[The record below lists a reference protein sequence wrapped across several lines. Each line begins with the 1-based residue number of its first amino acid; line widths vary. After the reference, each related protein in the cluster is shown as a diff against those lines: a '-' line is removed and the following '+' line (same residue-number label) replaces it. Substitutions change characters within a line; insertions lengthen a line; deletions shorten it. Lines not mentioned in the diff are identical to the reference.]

1 MAFELIDN
9 ISYKGAKFLDNR
21 KSAATTTVLL
31 NWNFVTVPI
40 PEGFKVYC
48 TQTAKWYI
56 YRSSNTRSAITGFF
70 IAEDEVLEANLQAV
84 VSRLDAVEPVVALN
98 TQNIAAARQDI
109 ETLQSLIARLQ
120 QSVTTINTQLATLND
135 DVTALAANYRE
146 QQEVLNAI
154 VGDKTACKGYFQ
166 TLASL
171 LEAYPTTYD
180 GDFAYVMPTDPNQT
194 SFNIYRF
201 NGSTQQ
207 WVASGT
213 APMITTPSIQG
224 LLATNDLPV
233 VNASLYDSGLQV
245 GTVTVYNNFQQF
257 IDAEAAATPVL
268 PVAMRKRG
276 MVVFIAVLAGPS
288 GHIWIGKQFRGTD
301 LTSHWTNSAY
311 WTSFPADF
319 DFPVDPLT

>member
-21 KSAATTTVLL
+21 KSAATTTDLL

-56 YRSSNTRSAITGFF
+56 YRSSNTSSAITGFF
-70 IAEDEVLEANLQAV
+70 IAEDEVLEANLRAV

-109 ETLQSLIARLQ
+109 ETLQSSTAQLQ
-120 QSVTTINTQLATLND
+120 QSVTTINTQLVTLND
-135 DVTALAANYRE
+135 DVTVLAANYRE

-154 VGDKTACKGYFQ
+154 VRDKTACKGFFQ

-171 LEAYPTTYD
+171 QEAYPTTYD

-213 APMITTPSIQG
+213 APMITTPFNGELI
-224 LLATNDLPV
+224 
-233 VNASLYDSGLQV
+233 NASLYDSGLQV

-276 MVVFIAVLAGPS
+276 MVVFIAVLAGSS
-288 GHIWIGKQFRGTD
+288 GHIWIGKQFIGTD

-311 WTSFPADF
+311 WTSFPADTIF
-319 DFPVDPLT
+319 SVDPATR

>member
-21 KSAATTTVLL
+21 KSVATTTDLL

-56 YRSSNTRSAITGFF
+56 YRSNSRSAITGFF
-70 IAEDEVLEANLQAV
+70 IVEDEVLEANLQAV
-84 VSRLDAVEPVVALN
+84 VSRLDTVEPAVALN
-98 TQNIAAARQDI
+98 MQNITAARQDI
-109 ETLQSLIARLQ
+109 ETLQASTLHLQ
-120 QSVTTINTQLATLND
+120 QSVTSINTQLVTLND
-135 DVTALAANYRE
+135 DITVLAANYRE

-166 TLASL
+166 TLAAL
-171 LEAYPTTYD
+171 QEAYPTTYD

-207 WVASGT
+207 WIASGT
-213 APMITTPSIQG
+213 APMIAAPSIQG

-245 GTVTVYNNFQQF
+245 STVTVYNNFQQF
-257 IDAEAAATPVL
+257 IDAESAATPVL
-268 PVAMRKRG
+268 PVSMRKRG
-276 MVVFIAVLAGPS
+276 MVVFIAVLVGS
-288 GHIWIGKQFRGTD
+288 SDHVWIGKQFRGTD
-301 LTSHWTNSAY
+301 LTLHWTNSAY
-311 WTSFPADF
+311 WTSFPADAIF
-319 DFPVDPLT
+319 SEDPAT

>member
-21 KSAATTTVLL
+21 KSAATTTDLL

-56 YRSSNTRSAITGFF
+56 YRSSNTSSAITGFF

-109 ETLQSLIARLQ
+109 ETLQSSTAQLQ
-120 QSVTTINTQLATLND
+120 QSVTTINTQLVTLND
-135 DVTALAANYRE
+135 DVTVLAANYRE

-154 VGDKTACKGYFQ
+154 VRDKTACKGFFQ

-171 LEAYPTTYD
+171 QEAYPTTYD

-213 APMITTPSIQG
+213 APMITTPFNGELI
-224 LLATNDLPV
+224 
-233 VNASLYDSGLQV
+233 NASLYDSGLQV

-276 MVVFIAVLAGPS
+276 MVVFIAVLAGSS
-288 GHIWIGKQFRGTD
+288 GHIWIGKQFIGTD

-311 WTSFPADF
+311 WTSFPADTIF
-319 DFPVDPLT
+319 SVDPATR